1 MNAYNE
7 SKDDDLPFKKCHKC
21 WFVWSTREAFLEDPD
36 LTIIG
41 YQVHF
46 QELTAGLFL
55 FNHSCGTTLAVE
67 AGRFQDL
74 YAGPIFDDNLAG
86 TADCPEY
93 CLRKNNLQPCP
104 AKCEFAYVREIIQII
119 KKWPKKADRIKEKK
133 LYLTY
138 V

>member
-1 MNAYNE
+1 MTGHKE
-7 SKDDDLPFKKCHKC
+7 PGHDFPLFKKCSKC
-21 WFVWSTREAFLEDPD
+21 RFAWLTREAFLGDPN

-55 FNHSCGTTLAVE
+55 FNHSCDTTIAVK
-67 AGRFQDL
+67 AGRFHDL
-74 YAGPIFDDNLAG
+74 YAGPIFGDSLAG

-93 CLRKNNLQPCP
+93 CLRKRELRPCP

-119 KKWPKKADRIKEKK
+119 RNWPK
-133 LYLTY
+133 
-138 V
+138 